1 MKEFLTR
8 WSIKNPVVVAAIYIA
23 VVMLSLLTLFL
34 LPVRMMPY
42 VESPLVSIVTMAPGS
57 SPAEVETYIS
67 KPIEQRLSVLDGVR
81 FIRSSSQ
88 QDSSLVTIQF
98 AWGSDV
104 DKAVQSVQSVMTA
117 AEGDLQL
124 DGINSRTYWVLP
136 TDPLNRPVLTLALKG
151 DNWDPLQLREFAD
164 NTLVD
169 RLTQVEN
176 VQAVSIFG
184 GYRRQLQIVVDRQQL
199 AAYGLSILQVR
210 DAIDANNV
218 SQSAGVLTQGDS
230 EILVRTDERTLNAAT
245 VMDYPIL
252 ESDGRVV
259 YVRDVATV
267 KDTYEER
274 RSGYRYNGESALAVN
289 VIQKPDSSSPQVI
302 ENVRAELES
311 IKAEYPGID
320 FQEAYDNSYLVNL
333 ILSSTFRELLVSVV
347 LAGLV
352 ILVFLEDFRATAIIM
367 ISIPTSLALSTLP
380 FIPIGMSLNSSTLI
394 GMMMA
399 IGKLVDD
406 SIIVLDSIDQKLRQ
420 GLMPLQAAIEGT
432 GDVFLASAAASCV
445 MIAALVPTILAGGLT
460 GLMFVGI
467 VWPMVFAFVASLLVS
482 ITLIPLIAAFAL
494 KPHSETPHSKEGRS
508 RTWLQ
513 ILTTPVRYS
522 FRKLERGYAWLLDIC
537 MRNREITLAIA
548 GASVVLAIS
557 LYSFI
562 PQEMMP
568 LGDSGQLMATVEMEA
583 GTSFAATDAAAAQ
596 VEQIILQ
603 QPEVEKV
610 SSQVGFELT
619 RNSTYFTGYSMGGV
633 NTASMTV
640 TITPL
645 TGRDRDIW
653 QIMDGISAEARQ
665 TIPGIRRIALKEM
678 GVDVM
683 ATSAA
688 PIQLAVY
695 GPELDT
701 LYRLANGVLQIAEAN
716 PDIVTPFT
724 SSALTQPEYQLDIDR
739 RRAQELGLN
748 VQTVSQQAYY
758 ALNGGMTRRYFNRP
772 NLRQNSILVRYDEGD
787 RGTVQDLADTYITT
801 KNGQQVPLST
811 VATLERE
818 VGPTLIEHV
827 NGQRVVYVNGY
838 YRKNGPASMDLS
850 MAIAMQAGA
859 ELDFPPG
866 YGIDSMGDMTDMM
879 IEFARLLKGL
889 LVSLVLL
896 YLILVIQFGSFVQPL
911 VMMLSVPL
919 QLVGVFGALL
929 LFNHTLST
937 VSILGI
943 VILSGIS
950 LSAAIL
956 LLELILAKRKEGVP
970 RAIAIREAGP
980 VRLKAIVMTTFTTLI
995 VIVRLAFF
1003 PETGM
1008 DAYSPIAT
1016 VILGGL
1022 VISTLLTLVV
1032 VPVVYSFVDDT
1043 TEFFKRRA
1051 RKREK
1056 KAQLSRIEL
1065 P

>member
-42 VESPLVSIVTMAPGS
+42 VESPLVSVVTMAPGS

-98 AWGSDV
+98 AWGGDV

-136 TDPLNRPVLTLALKG
+136 IDPLNRPVLTLALKG

-176 VQAVSIFG
+176 VQAVSVFG
-184 GYRRQLQIVVDRQQL
+184 GYRRQLQIVVNRQQL

-230 EILVRTDERTLNAAT
+230 EILVRTDERTLDAAT
-245 VMDYPIL
+245 VMGYPIL

-267 KDTYEER
+267 RDTYEER

-302 ENVRAELES
+302 EKVRAGLDA
-311 IKAEYPGID
+311 IKAEYPGME

-333 ILSSTFRELLVSVV
+333 ILNSTFQELLVSVV
-347 LAGLV
+347 LAGFV
-352 ILVFLEDFRATAIIM
+352 ILIFLEDFRATAIIM

-420 GLMPLQAAIEGT
+420 GLMPVQAAIKGT

-445 MIAALVPTILAGGLT
+445 MIAALLPTILAGGLT

-467 VWPMVFAFVASLLVS
+467 VWPMVFAFIASLLVS
-482 ITLIPLIAAFAL
+482 ITLIPLVAAFAL
-494 KPHSETPHSKEGRS
+494 KPYSEKPQR

-513 ILTTPVRYS
+513 TLTTPVRYS

-537 MRNREITLAIA
+537 MRNREITLAVA

-568 LGDSGQLMATVEMEA
+568 LGDSGQFMATVEMEA

-645 TGRDRDIW
+645 TERDRDIW
-653 QIMDGISAEARQ
+653 EIMDGISAEARQ
-665 TIPGIRRIALKEM
+665 TIPGIRRIAIKEM

-724 SSALTQPEYQLDIDR
+724 SSSLTQPEYRLNIDR

-772 NLRQNSILVRYDEGD
+772 NLRQNSILVRYDEAD
-787 RGTVQDLADTYITT
+787 RGTAQDLADTYITT
-801 KNGQQVPLST
+801 QNGQQVPLST

-889 LVSLVLL
+889 LVSLMLL

-943 VILSGIS
+943 VILSGVS

-1032 VPVVYSFVDDT
+1032 VPVVYSFVDDA
-1043 TEFFKRRA
+1043 TEFFKRGA
-1051 RKREK
+1051 RRRKK
-1056 KAQLSRIEL
+1056 KAQLSRLEL

>member
-8 WSIKNPVVVAAIYIA
+8 WSIKNPVVVTALYIA

-42 VESPLVSIVTMAPGS
+42 VESPLVSVVSMAPGA
-57 SPAEVETYIS
+57 SPEEIETYIT
-67 KPIEQRLSVLDGVR
+67 KPIEQRMSVLDGVR

-88 QDSSLVTIQF
+88 KDNSIVTIQF
-98 AWGSDV
+98 AWGGNV
-104 DKAVQSVQSVMTA
+104 DRAVQSVQNIMTA
-117 AEGDLQL
+117 AESDLL
-124 DGINSRTYWVLP
+124 FDDINFRSYWVLP
-136 TDPLNRPVLTLALKG
+136 IDPLNRPVLTLALKG
-151 DNWDPLQLREFAD
+151 ENWDPLQLREFAD

-184 GYRRQLQIVVDRQQL
+184 GYRRQLQIIVDRKKL
-199 AAYGLSILQVR
+199 AAYGLSIVQVR
-210 DAIDANNV
+210 DAIDANNI
-218 SQSAGVLTQGDS
+218 SRSAGTLTQGDS
-230 EILVRTDERTLNAAT
+230 EILVRTDERTLGAAE
-245 VMDYPIL
+245 VMDYPVL
-252 ESDGRVV
+252 EQNGRVV

-274 RSGYRYNGESALAVN
+274 RSGYRYNGESALAIN
-289 VIQKPDSSSPQVI
+289 VIQQPDSSSPQVI
-302 ENVRAELES
+302 KRVRRELEA
-311 IKAEYPGID
+311 IQNEYPGIE

-333 ILSSTFRELLVSVV
+333 IVSSTFQELLVSVV

-352 ILVFLEDFRATAIIM
+352 ILVFLEDFRSTAIIM

-406 SIIVLDSIDQKLRQ
+406 SIIVLDSIDQKLRA
-420 GLMPLQAAIEGT
+420 GLMPVQASIKGT
-432 GDVFLASAAASCV
+432 GEVFLASAAASCV
-445 MIAALVPTILAGGLT
+445 MIAALVPTILSGGLT

-482 ITLIPLIAAFAL
+482 ITLIPLVAAFTL
-494 KPHSETPHSKEGRS
+494 KPHSDQPQR

-513 ILTTPVRYS
+513 RLTTPVR
-522 FRKLERGYAWLLDIC
+522 FGFNKLERGYAWLLDLC

-548 GASVVLAIS
+548 GASVVLAIM
-557 LYSFI
+557 LYGLI

-568 LGDSGQLMATVEMEA
+568 LGDSGQFVATLEMEA
-583 GTSFAATDAAAAQ
+583 GTSFAATDAAAGRF
-596 VEQIILQ
+596 EEIILQ
-603 QPEVEKV
+603 QTEVEKV

-645 TGRDRDIW
+645 NERQRDIW
-653 QIMDGISAEARQ
+653 EIMDGIEAEAKQ
-665 TIPGIRRIALKEM
+665 TIPGIRRIGIKEM

-695 GPELDT
+695 GDDLDT
-701 LYRLANGVLQIAEAN
+701 LHRLAQGVLDIAEAN
-716 PDIVTPFT
+716 PDLKMPFT
-724 SSALTQPEYQLDIDR
+724 SSALSQPEYRLNIDR
-739 RRAQELGLN
+739 RRAQELDLT
-748 VQTVSQQAYY
+748 VQAVSQQAYY
-758 ALNGGMTRRYFNRP
+758 RP
-772 NLRQNSILVRYDEGD
+772 NLRQNSILVRYDEEA
-787 RGTVQDLADTYITT
+787 RSTMQDLSNTYITT
-801 KNGQQVPLST
+801 KTGQQVPLST
-811 VATLERE
+811 VATIEPRQ
-818 VGPTLIEHV
+818 GPTLIERV
-827 NGQRVVYVNGY
+827 NGKRVVYVNGY
-838 YRKNGPASMDLS
+838 YRKNAPASMDLS
-850 MAIAMQAGA
+850 MAIAMQAGQ
-859 ELDFPPG
+859 ELNFPPG
-866 YGIDSMGDMTDMM
+866 YGVDSMGDMTDMM

-896 YLILVIQFGSFVQPL
+896 YIILVIQFGSFIQPL

-950 LSAAIL
+950 LSAAIP

-970 RAIAIREAGP
+970 RAIAIRQAGP
-980 VRLKAIVMTTFTTLI
+980 IRLKAIVMTTVTTLI

-1022 VISTLLTLVV
+1022 VMSTVLTLVV
-1032 VPVVYSFVDDT
+1032 VPVVYSFVDDA
-1043 TEFFKRRA
+1043 TESVKRLKRRQTK
-1051 RKREK
+1051 RK
-1056 KAQLSRIEL
+1056 QLSRAT
-1065 P
+1065 PS

>member
-8 WSIKNPVVVAAIYIA
+8 WSIKNPVVVTAMYIA
-23 VVMLSLLTLFL
+23 VIMLSLLTLFL

-42 VESPLVSIVTMAPGS
+42 VESPLVSVVTMAPGA
-57 SPAEVETYIS
+57 SPEEIETYIS

-88 QDSSLVTIQF
+88 KDNSIVTIQF
-98 AWGSDV
+98 AWGGNV
-104 DKAVQSVQSVMTA
+104 DKAVQSVQNVMTA
-117 AEGDLQL
+117 AEGDLL
-124 DGINSRTYWVLP
+124 FDGINFRSYWVLP
-136 TDPLNRPVLTLALKG
+136 IDPLNRPVLTLALKG
-151 DNWDPLQLREFAD
+151 ESWDPLQLREFAD

-169 RLTQVEN
+169 RLTQVED

-184 GYRRQLQIVVDRQQL
+184 GYRRQLQAIVDREKL
-199 AAYGLSILQVR
+199 AAYGLSIVQVR
-210 DAIDANNV
+210 DAIDANNI
-218 SQSAGVLTQGDS
+218 SQSAGTLTQGDS
-230 EILVRTDERTLNAAT
+230 EILVRTDERTLSAAE
-245 VMDYPIL
+245 VMDYPVL
-252 ESDGRVV
+252 EQNGRVV

-289 VIQKPDSSSPQVI
+289 VIQQPDSSSPQVI
-302 ENVRAELES
+302 ERVRMELEA
-311 IKAEYPGID
+311 IQNEYPGIE

-333 ILSSTFRELLVSVV
+333 IVSSTFQELLVSVV

-352 ILVFLEDFRATAIIM
+352 ILVFLEDFRSTAIIM

-406 SIIVLDSIDQKLRQ
+406 SIIVLDSIDQKLRA
-420 GLMPLQAAIEGT
+420 GLMPVQAAIKGT
-432 GDVFLASAAASCV
+432 GEVFLASAAASCV
-445 MIAALVPTILAGGLT
+445 MIAALVPTILSGGLT

-482 ITLIPLIAAFAL
+482 ITLIPLVAAFTL
-494 KPHSETPHSKEGRS
+494 KPHSDKPRR

-513 ILTTPVRYS
+513 LLTTPVRYG
-522 FRKLERGYAWLLDIC
+522 FHKLERGYAWLLDLC

-548 GASVVLAIS
+548 GASVVLAVM
-557 LYSFI
+557 LYGLI

-568 LGDSGQLMATVEMEA
+568 LGDSGQFVATLEMEA
-583 GTSFAATDAAAAQ
+583 GTSFAATDAAAGRF
-596 VEQIILQ
+596 EQIILQ

-633 NTASMTV
+633 NTASLTV

-645 TGRDRDIW
+645 NERQRDIW
-653 QIMDGISAEARQ
+653 EIMDGIEADAKQ
-665 TIPGIRRIALKEM
+665 TIPGVRRIAIKEM

-695 GPELDT
+695 GDDLDT
-701 LYRLANGVLQIAEAN
+701 LHRLAQGVLEIAEVN
-716 PDIVTPFT
+716 PDIMMPFT
-724 SSALTQPEYQLDIDR
+724 SSALSQPEYQLNIDR
-739 RRAQELGLN
+739 RRAQELGLT
-748 VQTVSQQAYY
+748 VQMVSQQAYY
-758 ALNGGMTRRYFNRP
+758 ALNGGMTRRYYNRP
-772 NLRQNSILVRYDEGD
+772 NLRQNSILVRYDED
-787 RGTVQDLADTYITT
+787 ARGTMQDLSNTYITT
-801 KNGQQVPLST
+801 KTGQQVPLST
-811 VATLERE
+811 VATLEPHQ
-818 VGPTLIEHV
+818 GPTLIEHV
-827 NGQRVVYVNGY
+827 NGKRVVYVNGY

-850 MAIAMQAGA
+850 MAIAMQAGQ

-896 YLILVIQFGSFVQPL
+896 YIILVIQFGSFIQPL
-911 VMMLSVPL
+911 VMMMSVPL

-943 VILSGIS
+943 VILSGVS

-970 RAIAIREAGP
+970 RAIAIRQAGP
-980 VRLKAIVMTTFTTLI
+980 IRLKAIVMTTVTTLI

-1022 VISTLLTLVV
+1022 VMSTLLTLVV
-1032 VPVVYSFVDDT
+1032 VPVVYSFVDDA
-1043 TEFFKRRA
+1043 TELVKGLKRRQA
-1051 RKREK
+1051 KRE
-1056 KAQLSRIEL
+1056 QLSRATL
-1065 P
+1065 S

>member
-8 WSIKNPVVVAAIYIA
+8 WSIKNPVVVTALYIA
-23 VVMLSLLTLFL
+23 VIMLSLLTLFL

-42 VESPLVSIVTMAPGS
+42 VESPLVSVVSMVPGA
-57 SPAEVETYIS
+57 SPEEIETYVS

-88 QDSSLVTIQF
+88 KDNSIVTIQF
-98 AWGSDV
+98 AWGGDV
-104 DKAVQSVQSVMTA
+104 DKAVQSVQNIMTA
-117 AEGDLQL
+117 AESDLL
-124 DGINSRTYWVLP
+124 FDDVNFRSYWVLP
-136 TDPLNRPVLTLALKG
+136 IDPLNRPVLTLALKG
-151 DNWDPLQLREFAD
+151 ENWDPLQLREFAD

-169 RLTQVEN
+169 RLTQVED

-184 GYRRQLQIVVDRQQL
+184 GYRRQLQIVVDRQKL
-199 AAYGLSILQVR
+199 AAYGLSIVQVR

-218 SQSAGVLTQGDS
+218 SRSAGTLTQGDS
-230 EILVRTDERTLNAAT
+230 EILVRTDERTLSAAE
-245 VMDYPIL
+245 VMDYPVL
-252 ESDGRVV
+252 EQNGRVV

-289 VIQKPDSSSPQVI
+289 VIQRPDSSSPQVI
-302 ENVRAELES
+302 ERVRAELADIS
-311 IKAEYPGID
+311 SEYSGIE

-333 ILSSTFRELLVSVV
+333 IVNSTFQELLVSVF

-406 SIIVLDSIDQKLRQ
+406 SIIVLDSIDQKLRA
-420 GLMPLQAAIEGT
+420 GFMPVKAAIKGT
-432 GDVFLASAAASCV
+432 GEVFLASAAASCV
-445 MIAALVPTILAGGLT
+445 MIAALLPTILSGGLT

-467 VWPMVFAFVASLLVS
+467 VWPMVFAFIASLLVS
-482 ITLIPLIAAFAL
+482 ITLIPLVAAFTL
-494 KPHSETPHSKEGRS
+494 KPHSDKPQR

-513 ILTTPVRYS
+513 VLTTPVRYG

-537 MRNREITLAIA
+537 MKNREITLAVA

-568 LGDSGQLMATVEMEA
+568 LGDSGQFMATLEMEA
-583 GTSFAATDAAAAQ
+583 GTSFEATDAAA
-596 VEQIILQ
+596 VRFEQIILQ

-610 SSQVGFELT
+610 SAQVGFELT

-645 TGRDRDIW
+645 TERQRDIW
-653 QIMDGISAEARQ
+653 QIMDTIEAEAQQ
-665 TIPGIRRIALKEM
+665 TIPGVRRIALKEM

-695 GPELDT
+695 GEDLDV
-701 LYRLANGVLQIAEAN
+701 LHRLAQGVLDIAEAN
-716 PDIVTPFT
+716 PDIYMPFT
-724 SSALTQPEYQLDIDR
+724 SSAMTQPEYRLNIDR

-748 VQTVSQQAYY
+748 VQMVSQQAYY
-758 ALNGGMTRRYFNRP
+758 ALNGGMTRRYYNRP
-772 NLRQNSILVRYDEGD
+772 NVRQNSILVRYDEAD
-787 RGTVQDLADTYITT
+787 RGTMQDLSSTYITT
-801 KNGQQVPLST
+801 QGGQQVPLST
-811 VATLERE
+811 VATLEPQQ
-818 VGPTLIEHV
+818 GPTLIEHV

-850 MAIAMQAGA
+850 MAIAMQAGEA
-859 ELDFPPG
+859 LDFPPG

-879 IEFARLLKGL
+879 IEFSRLLKGL

-896 YLILVIQFGSFVQPL
+896 YIILVIQFGSFVQPL

-943 VILSGIS
+943 VILSGVS

-970 RAIAIREAGP
+970 RAVAIREAGP

-1032 VPVVYSFVDDT
+1032 VPVVYSFVDDA
-1043 TEFFKRRA
+1043 TEFFKRLSKRRA
-1051 RKREK
+1051 K
-1056 KAQLSRIEL
+1056 KKNLSRLEHS
-1065 P
+1065 

>member
-1 MKEFLTR
+1 MKTFFTR
-8 WSIKNPVVVAAIYIA
+8 WSIKNPVVVAAIYLA

-42 VESPLVSIVTMAPGS
+42 VESPLVSVVTMAPGS

-67 KPIEQRLSVLDGVR
+67 KPIAQRLSVLDGVR

-88 QDSSLVTIQF
+88 QNSSLVTIQF
-98 AWGSDV
+98 GWGGNV

-136 TDPLNRPVLTLALKG
+136 IDPLNRPVLTLALTG
-151 DNWDPLQLREFAD
+151 EGWDPLQLREFTD

-169 RLTQVEN
+169 RLTQVED

-184 GYRRQLQIVVDRQQL
+184 GYRRQLQVVVNRQQL
-199 AAYGLSILQVR
+199 AAYGLSILQIR

-218 SQSAGVLTQGDS
+218 SQGAGVLTQGDS
-230 EILVRTDERTLNAAT
+230 EILVRTDDRTLNAAA

-252 ESDGRVV
+252 EQGGGVV
-259 YVRDVATV
+259 YVRDVASV

-274 RSGYRYNGESALAVN
+274 RSGYRFNGESALAVN
-289 VIQKPDSSSPQVI
+289 VIQKPDSSSPRVI
-302 ENVRAELES
+302 ERLRETLAD
-311 IKAEYPGID
+311 IQAEYPGLE

-333 ILSSTFRELLVSVV
+333 IVSSTFRELLVSVV

-352 ILVFLEDFRATAIIM
+352 ILIFLEDFRATAIIM

-406 SIIVLDSIDQKLRQ
+406 SIIVLDSINQKLRA
-420 GLMPLQAAIEGT
+420 GFMPVPAAIKGT
-432 GDVFLASAAASCV
+432 GEVFLASAAASCV
-445 MIAALVPTILAGGLT
+445 MIAALLPTILSGGLT
-460 GLMFVGI
+460 GLMFVGL

-482 ITLIPLIAAFAL
+482 ITLIPLVAAFTL
-494 KPHSETPHSKEGRS
+494 KPYDANLENKR
-508 RTWLQ
+508 RTWTQ
-513 ILTTPVRYS
+513 VLTTPVRYG
-522 FRKLERGYAWLLDIC
+522 FGKLEQGYGWLLDVC
-537 MRNREITLAIA
+537 LRNREITLAIA
-548 GASVVLAIS
+548 GASVVLAIA

-568 LGDSGQLMATVEMEA
+568 LGDSGQFMATLEMEA
-583 GTSFAATDAAAAQ
+583 GTSFAATDTAAAKF
-596 VEQIILQ
+596 EEIILQ

-619 RNSTYFTGYSMGGV
+619 RNSTYFSGYSMGGV
-633 NTASMTV
+633 STASLTV

-645 TGRDRDIW
+645 NERQRDIW
-653 QIMDGISAEARQ
+653 EIMDGVETEAKS
-665 TIPGIRRIALKEM
+665 TIPGIRRLSLKEM

-695 GPELDT
+695 GDDLDI
-701 LYRLANGVLQIAEAN
+701 LHRLADGVARIAEEN
-716 PDIVTPFT
+716 PAIHLVHT
-724 SSALTQPEYQLDIDR
+724 SSALTQPEYRLNIDR
-739 RRAQELGLN
+739 RRAQELGLSI
-748 VQTVSQQAYY
+748 QTVSQQAYY
-758 ALNGGMTRRYFNRP
+758 ALNGGFTRRYYNRP

-787 RGTVQDLADTYITT
+787 RATVQDLANTHITSAT
-801 KNGQQVPLST
+801 GQQVPLST
-811 VATLERE
+811 LATLERQQ
-818 VGPTLIEHV
+818 GPTLIERV
-827 NGQRVVYVNGY
+827 NGKRVVYVNGY
-838 YRKNGPASMDLS
+838 YRKDDPASMELS
-850 MAIAMQAGA
+850 MAVTMQAG
-859 ELDFPPG
+859 EDLDFPPG

-879 IEFARLLKGL
+879 IEFSRLLKGL
-889 LVSLVLL
+889 VVSLALI
-896 YLILVIQFGSFVQPL
+896 YLILVIQFGSFVWPL

-929 LFNHTLST
+929 LADQTLST

-943 VILSGIS
+943 IILSGVS

-956 LLELILAKRKEGVP
+956 LLELILAKQAEGVP
-970 RAIAIREAGP
+970 RASAIRQAGP

-1022 VISTLLTLVV
+1022 LISTLLTLVV
-1032 VPVVYSFVDDT
+1032 VPVVYSFVDDIA
-1043 TEFFKRRA
+1043 EFFERKKRLNQKGKATRA
-1051 RKREK
+1051 M
-1056 KAQLSRIEL
+1056 QH
-1065 P
+1065 